1 MRWLAILVLALAAP
15 SAGSRIATAAETT
28 SATFAVSWA
37 GLDVGLVKL
46 ELVADAAAYRLSWQ
60 GRTTGWF
67 ATLFPFESDG
77 SAAGQVQGASF
88 RPESYDGRSAWRDG
102 DARWRVAFAPDGRVA
117 RLEVPPEDLTTRE
130 PVPETLRVGPDP
142 ASLALSAVRQAEPG
156 LRVAARSFD
165 GRRAFA
171 YELACAEQVDLAS
184 GAELACSVF
193 ARLLAGASR
202 RWGSGSGA
210 AEREPA
216 LIWLRRA
223 GDGRFWPVRLEV
235 SSRFGAVTAR
245 LLAWESPPAPG

>member
-1 MRWLAILVLALAAP
+1 M
-15 SAGSRIATAAETT
+15 
-28 SATFAVSWA
+28 
-37 GLDVGLVKL
+37 
-46 ELVADAAAYRLSWQ
+46 
-60 GRTTGWF
+60 
-67 ATLFPFESDG
+67 
-77 SAAGQVQGASF
+77 
-88 RPESYDGRSAWRDG
+88 
-102 DARWRVAFAPDGRVA
+102 AFAPDGRVA

-156 LRVAARSFD
+156 LRLAARSFD